1 MKKLLRKLNNVFKV
15 GRRKPYHKLVEPL
28 LFLLWHHPSLFI
40 KLLLLFSQTKFVQ
53 KLKLCIAIFGGE
65 IRKKTNGGCFLKSW
79 DSICSPKSEGGL
91 GIKKMADMNKALVA
105 KLTWEVVSN
114 EDKIWVTV
122 LTKKYVRN
130 RNIMKIYMPKNAS
143 WASQSIFTCREVI
156 KKGMCHRIGNDY
168 NTWIW
173 EDPWIPNEPG
183 FIPQA
188 KSGAIDNVH
197 LVVDLIDQDTR
208 QWDRGKLSILFE
220 PTTVNRILNIHLP
233 Y

>member
-1 MKKLLRKLNNVFKV
+1 
-15 GRRKPYHKLVEPL
+15 
-28 LFLLWHHPSLFI
+28 
-40 KLLLLFSQTKFVQ
+40 
-53 KLKLCIAIFGGE
+53 
-65 IRKKTNGGCFLKSW
+65 
-79 DSICSPKSEGGL
+79 
-91 GIKKMADMNKALVA
+91 MADMNKALVA

-173 EDPWIPNEPG
+173 EDPWISNEPG